1 LGTSS
6 GTARVKFWVT
16 CSGSDSSEA
25 SGSTLGYDSGKV
37 LGSDL
42 GQELGIVSDK
52 GSGKNLGKEAGQ
64 DKTCKTRRFLCFGV
78 NPT

>member
-1 LGTSS
+1 L
-6 GTARVKFWVT
+6 
-16 CSGSDSSEA
+16 
-25 SGSTLGYDSGKV
+25 GSTLGYDSGKV